1 MNSAQPLQ
9 PKFLT
14 GSIMQHVI
22 RMSATNAI
30 GLTALFLVDLVD
42 IYFISLLGDHTY
54 TAAIGYASALMFFTT
69 SISIA
74 LVTVNS
80 ALVAKSIGEN
90 KPKQSSRYASNLAVF
105 SFVTTS
111 IIAILLWLLAPFFL
125 QKLGADGRVLE
136 ESTAYLRIIVPA
148 LPILA
153 LAMQMGA
160 TLRSLGDAKHA
171 MFATLGGGL
180 INAVLDPIFIFVF
193 KLDLQGAA
201 IASVISRF
209 TVFFIGFYYVYAH
222 HNIKF
227 RFNLKRFR
235 VDAPKLIRIA
245 IPASLTQMATPIGN
259 MYVTY
264 EVAKFGM
271 DYVAGWAVTG
281 RIIPVAFGMM
291 FATSGAIG
299 PILSQNY
306 GALDFVRVRETL
318 NQSVKFLMSYILVVS
333 LSLSMMQDIIVDA
346 FSLTGDAAEFVRVFC
361 HFIAPTFIFTA
372 LLFVAM
378 AFLNNLGYAKYA
390 TFLNIAKMTLGTIPF
405 VTLGALY
412 YGAPGILYGQALGG
426 VIFGIIALLL
436 TRNVMNK
443 LVLKHKVTS

>member
-1 MNSAQPLQ
+1 MNQPPQ
-9 PKFLT
+9 PKFLS
-14 GSIMQHVI
+14 GSILQHVI
-22 RMSATNAI
+22 RMSVTNAI

-54 TAAIGYASALMFFTT
+54 TAAIGYASALMFLTT
-69 SISIA
+69 SISIS

-90 KPKQSSRYASNLAVF
+90 KPKQSSRYASNIALF
-105 SFVTTS
+105 SFIVTS
-111 IIAILLWLLAPFFL
+111 VIAILLWLFAPILL
-125 QKLGADGRVLE
+125 QKIGASGRVLE
-136 ESTAYLRIIVPA
+136 EATAYLRIIVPA
-148 LPILA
+148 LPVLA

-180 INAVLDPIFIFVF
+180 INAMLDPVFIFVF

-201 IASVISRF
+201 MASVISRF
-209 TVFFIGFYYVYAH
+209 TVLFIGFYYVYTH

-227 RFNLKRFR
+227 RINLKRLK
-235 VDAPKLIRIA
+235 VDCPKLTRIA
-245 IPASLTQMATPIGN
+245 IPAALTQIATPLGN
-259 MYVTY
+259 IYVTY

-271 DYVAGWAVTG
+271 EYVAGWAITG

-306 GALDFVRVRETL
+306 GALNFKRVRETL
-318 NQSVKFLMSYILVVS
+318 NQSIKFLMSYILVVS
-333 LSLSMMQDIIVDA
+333 LGLSMAQNIIVDV
-346 FSLTGDAAEFVRVFC
+346 FSLTGNAAEFVRVFC
-361 HFIAPTFIFTA
+361 QFIAPTFIFTA
-372 LLFVAM
+372 LLFIAM

-390 TFLNIAKMTLGTIPF
+390 TILNVGKMTLGTIPF

-426 VIFGIIALLL
+426 IIFGIIALLL
-436 TRNVMNK
+436 TNNVMNK
-443 LVLKHKVTS
+443 LVLKHEQSV